1 MQKLIKNDL
10 SDICYF
16 ENDVTVSDWL
26 DMSKYRLMTELEI
39 KKHESNPNTDHHIWV
54 DNIEEWVDSRT
65 PDQLAEHNRSQM
77 PTLSPIEFDLKLNK
91 NGLYDAVQELIK
103 DNFEMH
109 IAYNRATFFSRTD
122 SFVDQARI
130 ALGLTDEQ
138 VDAMWVGQV

>member
-77 PTLSPIEFDLKLNK
+77 PILKPIDFDIKLNDA
-91 NGLYDAVQELIK
+91 GLYDAVQELIK
-103 DNFEMH
+103 DNFEMR

-122 SFVDQARI
+122 SFVEQARI

-138 VDAMWVGQV
+138 VDEMWA

>member
-1 MQKLIKNDL
+1 MQKIIKNDL

-54 DNIEEWVDSRT
+54 DNIEEWVDRRT

-138 VDAMWVGQV
+138 VDGMWG